1 MQLFQK
7 QSNVLSLQRSIQ
19 EGIRAQAAYRK
30 QRVQGLENFNFPLLL
45 IYILGS
51 YDYES
56 MW

>member
-19 EGIRAQAAYRK
+19 EGIRAQAACRK
-30 QRVQGLENFNFPLLL
+30 QRVQG
-45 IYILGS
+45 S

-56 MW
+56 L